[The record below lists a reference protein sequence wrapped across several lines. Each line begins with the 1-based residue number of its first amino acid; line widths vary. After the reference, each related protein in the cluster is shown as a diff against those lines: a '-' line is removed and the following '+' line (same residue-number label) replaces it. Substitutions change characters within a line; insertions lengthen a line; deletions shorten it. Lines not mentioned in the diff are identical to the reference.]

1 LPFGNWP
8 GKGLVE
14 TKAESDNRQRL
25 RELAAKIATEQDHDR
40 FLALVKEMNRF
51 LDEELLPAHNAARN
65 TDA

>member
-1 LPFGNWP
+1 
-8 GKGLVE
+8 VE

-40 FLALVKEMNRF
+40 FLALVKEMSRF